1 MSAPPSA
8 TLMNIARIYSVK
20 SENKCRLYNFFVCN
34 FVSKN
39 TFQNI
44 VCAKREKRPT
54 VTWITAIVAADP
66 IAVSVPLDFNNS
78 GTSAEMIGFTQATVI
93 MTGQATGGLPPLPF
107 VQRFSLGAGYMASPG
122 LSSKTFLKVNGS
134 GNPGTVTD
142 PMQYCNQ
149 TFTLTLILDNGQ
161 YLFRQGTAQC
171 VF

>member
-1 MSAPPSA
+1 MGSEMCIRDRSFPSFDGSLPSFDGSLPSFDSGSGNQSQTVVSFSTTSTTQV
-8 TLMNIARIYSVK
+8 TLNLM
-20 SENKCRLYNFFVCN
+20 
-34 FVSKN
+34 
-39 TFQNI
+39 
-44 VCAKREKRPT
+44 P
-54 VTWITAIVAADP
+54 IVAADP

-122 LSSKTFLKVNGS
+122 QSSKTFLKVNGS